1 MANQIPDPFEEHPIP
16 TVCCLFFLALVI
28 VIVNV
33 ATVISH
39 LQKANSQRNKKK
51 STVNLNLKHPVD
63 YIILV
68 LLFSNILQG
77 LVTLPTY
84 ALKKWKVGSK
94 DVEAAICDTFRFSYF
109 LCLHLLI
116 FISVLSSFDQIIAVI
131 SPFRYIK
138 IFSKCHIFTA
148 IVGIVSVSLIYN
160 ILPFFPIAEK
170 ETEKCTY
177 VPFKGW
183 SVANHI
189 IQLILLAILVINNI
203 YLTRVAYKHTLNRRS
218 KGRMAADNCKWYEM
232 MKLKA
237 TRTVIIMITAYIIC
251 WGPLI
256 IYYLLVWLCQ
266 KCFPASYMTYDQWTR
281 FFVKVLGMLYSL
293 WSPIIFATRTGLMR
307 NRKQGMGNVSSV
319 ELSRS
324 RTSSV
329 QNSHRWGTSY

>member
-1 MANQIPDPFEEHPIP
+1 MAKQIPDPFEKHPIP
-16 TVCCLFFLALVI
+16 TVCCICCLALVI
-28 VIVNV
+28 VIVNI
-33 ATVISH
+33 ATVILH
-39 LQKANSQRNKKK
+39 LRKANSQRNKKK
-51 STVNLNLKHPVD
+51 STLKLNLKHPVD
-63 YIILV
+63 YIILA

-77 LVTLPTY
+77 LVTLPAY

-131 SPFRYIK
+131 LPFRHMK
-138 IFSKCHIFTA
+138 IFSKCHIFA
-148 IVGIVSVSLIYN
+148 AVVGIVSVSLMYN

-170 ETEKCTY
+170 ENEKCSY

-183 SVANHI
+183 GVANLI
-189 IQLILLAILVINNI
+189 IQLILLAILLINSI
-203 YLTRVAYKHTLNRRS
+203 YLTSVAYKHTLHSRT
-218 KGRMAADNCKWYEM
+218 KGRMVADNYKWYEM

-237 TRTVIIMITAYIIC
+237 TRTVIMMITAYIIC

-281 FFVKVLGMLYSL
+281 FLVKVLGMLYSL
-293 WSPIIFATRTGLMR
+293 WSPIIFATRTGLIR
-307 NRKQGMGNVSSV
+307 KRKQDMGEVSCL
-319 ELSRS
+319 ELSGR

-329 QNSHRWGTSY
+329 QNSHH